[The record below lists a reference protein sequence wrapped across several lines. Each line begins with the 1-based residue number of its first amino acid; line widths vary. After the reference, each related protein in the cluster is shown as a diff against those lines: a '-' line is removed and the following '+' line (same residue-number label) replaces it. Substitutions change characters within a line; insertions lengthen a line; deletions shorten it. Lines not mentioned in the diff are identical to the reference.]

1 MKSRD
6 AVIRLKRFEVE
17 EKRRKVADIEA
28 MIGDFNNMAADLDR
42 QIAIEQER
50 AGISD
55 VNHYAYPTFAKAAI
69 QRRNNLTAS
78 AADLEARLA
87 SARAELDEANEELKK
102 IELLEERD
110 AERLRL
116 DQGAELEP
124 AHAGRQ
130 AELSPPSGGGFPS
143 RLSSQFAMRMAGL
156 PGSKDGLA
164 GV

>member
-6 AVIRLKRFEVE
+6 AVIRLKRFEVD

-50 AGISD
+50 AGITD

-87 SARAELDEANEELKK
+87 SARAELDEANDDLKK

-116 DQGAELEP
+116 DQAAELET
-124 AHAGRQ
+124 AHRA
-130 AELSPPSGGGFPS
+130 AS
-143 RLSSQFAMRMAGL
+143 
-156 PGSKDGLA
+156 
-164 GV
+164 